1 MEENHTISNSVQELT
16 DIIEEHLE
24 AQSSEE
30 DTNNSP
36 NTSEENFPDILP
48 QNSPTLL
55 IDETTSR
62 FSSAIWYNEIQNEKV
77 ILAGVGGIG
86 SYVGFLLGR
95 LKINRL
101 TLFDPDRVEI
111 ANMSGQFYGVSHL
124 GAYKVN
130 ALASALMDYAHFYST
145 YTNSI
150 RYSPSFGTANV
161 MICGFDN
168 MGARKIFFNAWKQR
182 VEALPLPDRCNLL
195 FIDGRLAAEEFQV
208 FAIQGNDTRAIKEY
222 EENWLFDDSEAEETI
237 CSYKQTS
244 FMANMIASIMVNI
257 FVNFEA
263 NKCNPIVP
271 RDIPFY
277 TSYDASTMFIKMEM

>member
-111 ANMSGQFYGVSHL
+111 ANMSGQFYGASHL

-145 YTNSI
+145 YNHSI

-168 MGARKIFFNAWKQR
+168 MEARKIFFNAWKQR

>member
-101 TLFDPDRVEI
+101 ILFDPDRVEI
-111 ANMSGQFYGVSHL
+111 ANMSGQFYGASHL

-150 RYSPSFGTANV
+150 RYRPSFGTANV